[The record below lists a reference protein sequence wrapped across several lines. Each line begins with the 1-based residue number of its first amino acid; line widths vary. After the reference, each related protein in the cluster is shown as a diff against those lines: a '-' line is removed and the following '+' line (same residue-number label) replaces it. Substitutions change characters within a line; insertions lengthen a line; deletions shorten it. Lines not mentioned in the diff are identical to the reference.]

1 MQVDPSTND
10 NITQVGSSN
19 RQTSY
24 DRLELLYRLSQAFNS
39 SLNLDEV
46 LNRVIDEVLSAIRAE
61 RGFVMLVRPDDTLAF
76 QVARG
81 IDHQTINDPDFQ
93 ISRSIV
99 ERVQREGR
107 PVLTLNAQEDDRF
120 STTQSVVSLGLR
132 SILCVPLKIKDR
144 VTGIVYV
151 DNRMKTGLF
160 TQQELELL
168 SAIASSAAIAIEN
181 AELFNGIQRSKKD
194 LEVAYDKTLVGW
206 ALALELRDYETK
218 GHSLRVTEMT
228 ERLAQAIGMS
238 GVPLIDTRRGAL
250 LHDVGKMGIPDNILL
265 KPGPL
270 TPDEF
275 DMMRRHTTFA
285 RDMLQQI
292 DFLRSAI
299 DIPYC
304 HHEKWDGTGYPQGLS
319 GDQIPLAA
327 RLFAVVDVWDALA
340 SDRPYR
346 RAWPKPKVKAYIQ
359 EQVGQHFDPQVVQ
372 AFLEMML

>member
-1 MQVDPSTND
+1 MKVNPSAAENV
-10 NITQVGSSN
+10 TQVGSSS

-61 RGFVMLVRPDDTLAF
+61 RGFVMLARPDNTLAF

-99 ERVQREGR
+99 ERVQREGC

-120 STTQSVVSLGLR
+120 SATNSVVALGLR

-168 SAIASSAAIAIEN
+168 SSIASSAAIAIEN
-181 AELFNGIQRSKKD
+181 AELFNGIQQSKKD

-228 ERLAQAIGMS
+228 ERLAQVMGMS
-238 GVPLIDTRRGAL
+238 GTLLIDTRRGAL

-265 KPGPL
+265 KTGPL
-270 TPDEF
+270 TPDERDF
-275 DMMRRHTTFA
+275 MKRHTTFA

-340 SDRPYR
+340 SNRPYR
-346 RAWPKPKVKAYIQ
+346 PAWPKPKVSDYIQ
-359 EQVGQHFDPQVVQ
+359 EQTGQHFDPQVVR
-372 AFLEMML
+372 AFLEMTP